1 MKFVHKFYNR
11 LDIPWINLVWGSYYA
26 SGQIPHWSPE
36 KGSFWWKDVTRL
48 ISYFRGYAMPHV
60 GDGSTILLWE
70 DVWNDLSP
78 MTAFPCLFSFAK
90 NKECSVQTFLGNTAM
105 EDNFHTPL
113 SLQAAQEYETF
124 IVIIDQMMA
133 SREDS
138 DRWIY
143 PWGNSKFS
151 SLKFY
156 KLNFGSIEP
165 PPFMWIWQ
173 SKVCKKI
180 NFFVW
185 LVFRDRINSKNLL
198 KRKGFLNAASDL
210 RCVLCDSNCEE
221 TTFHLLFE

>member
-1 MKFVHKFYNR
+1 
-11 LDIPWINLVWGSYYA
+11 
-26 SGQIPHWSPE
+26 
-36 KGSFWWKDVTRL
+36 
-48 ISYFRGYAMPHV
+48 MPHV

-78 MTAFPCLFSFAK
+78 MTVFPCLFSFAK

-156 KLNFGSIEP
+156 KLNFGSSNPLLRSCGFGSPKYVKRSIFLSGLSSEIE
-165 PPFMWIWQ
+165 
-173 SKVCKKI
+173 STRRTCSREK
-180 NFFVW
+180 
-185 LVFRDRINSKNLL
+185 
-198 KRKGFLNAASDL
+198 AS
-210 RCVLCDSNCEE
+210 
-221 TTFHLLFE
+221 